1 MDLIGA
7 QDLYGAGGVAEI
19 DRVDDQQDFGVF
31 GYDRLDVVFGN
42 GCRVNYSIGYGF
54 PQSVANKGPN
64 AVVTFERAA
73 YTDNE
78 GVGADEGLQL
88 LLKVFQQGHS
98 FHNLILS

>member
-19 DRVDDQQDFGVF
+19 DRVDDQQDFGIF
-31 GYDRLDVVFGN
+31 GYDRLDIVFGN
-42 GCRVNYSIGYGF
+42 GCCVNYLIAYDSL
-54 PQSVANKGPN
+54 QSAANKGPD

-78 GVGADEGLQL
+78 GVGADEGL
-88 LLKVFQQGHS
+88 
-98 FHNLILS
+98 